1 MIGGEVMICL
11 MNSDD
16 RCWVVQ
22 YQHKS
27 QLYNS
32 MRYFK
37 HCGRSCRDYDIR
49 RTKKKSQTVRLKTEC
64 NGGVIKE

>member
-1 MIGGEVMICL
+1 MICL

-16 RCWVVQ
+16 RCWTVR

-32 MRYFK
+32 ERHFK
-37 HCGRSCRDYDIR
+37 HCVRSCRGYDIS
-49 RTKKKSQTVRLKTEC
+49 RTKKRRQTVRLKIDY
-64 NGGVIKE
+64 NGGVIRE